1 MSEIRTLGPWLER
14 FFLEHIITER
24 NLAINTRDSY
34 RDTFEL
40 LLPFVCSTLKK
51 PDDRLLVRDITS
63 SLVLQF
69 LAHLEEDRGC
79 SAQTRNQR
87 LTAIRAFARFVGSRD
102 PAHVAWCGHIRA
114 IPSKK
119 STPQPIGY
127 LTKVEIDAML
137 EVPDR
142 KTLRGRTEYAL
153 LQFLYNTGARVSE
166 ATQLKVGDLG
176 VGGRDGRHVLV
187 TLHGKGGKIRQ
198 CPLLPDIERVLAEQV
213 EGRADSDAVFLSRY
227 RRPYTRFGVYR
238 LVERCAAGVPELK
251 GRKITPHVLRHTI
264 ACHLVVAGVDIN
276 IVRAWL
282 GHVSIN
288 TTNVYAEIDLEMK
301 ARALELC
308 DIAEKNPSR
317 PWKEKK
323 GFMAFLKSL

>member
-14 FFLEHIITER
+14 FFLEHVITER
-24 NLAINTRDSY
+24 NLAINTRKSY
-34 RDTFEL
+34 RDTFKL
-40 LLPFVCSTLKK
+40 FLPFVCTKLKK
-51 PDDRLLVRDITS
+51 PDDRLLVRDLTS

-102 PAHVAWCGHIRA
+102 PVHVAWCGHIRA
-114 IPSKK
+114 IQSKK

-127 LTKVEIDAML
+127 LTKVEVDAML

-176 VGGRDGRHVLV
+176 VGGRDGRHALV

-213 EGRADSDAVFLSRY
+213 AGRADSDTVFLSRY
-227 RRPYTRFGVYR
+227 RSPYTRFGVYR
-238 LVERCAAGVPELK
+238 LVERCAASVPELVGK
-251 GRKITPHVLRHTI
+251 KIRTEAYDCIPLGDRGSGHQHSSCMARSRLDQHDERLCRDRSRNEGQGIGTLRHRREEPEPSMEGEEGLDGLPEI
-264 ACHLVVAGVDIN
+264 VV
-276 IVRAWL
+276 
-282 GHVSIN
+282 S
-288 TTNVYAEIDLEMK
+288 
-301 ARALELC
+301 
-308 DIAEKNPSR
+308 
-317 PWKEKK
+317 
-323 GFMAFLKSL
+323 

>member
-1 MSEIRTLGPWLER
+1 
-14 FFLEHIITER
+14 
-24 NLAINTRDSY
+24 
-34 RDTFEL
+34 
-40 LLPFVCSTLKK
+40 
-51 PDDRLLVRDITS
+51 
-63 SLVLQF
+63 
-69 LAHLEEDRGC
+69 
-79 SAQTRNQR
+79 
-87 LTAIRAFARFVGSRD
+87 
-102 PAHVAWCGHIRA
+102 
-114 IPSKK
+114 
-119 STPQPIGY
+119 
-127 LTKVEIDAML
+127 ML

-176 VGGRDGRHVLV
+176 VGGRDGRHALV

-251 GRKITPHVLRHTI
+251 GRTITPHVLRHTI

-288 TTNVYAEIDLEMK
+288 TTNVYAGIDLEMK
-301 ARALELC
+301 ARALALC

-323 GFMAFLKSL
+323 GLMAFLKSL

>member
-1 MSEIRTLGPWLER
+1 
-14 FFLEHIITER
+14 
-24 NLAINTRDSY
+24 
-34 RDTFEL
+34 
-40 LLPFVCSTLKK
+40 
-51 PDDRLLVRDITS
+51 
-63 SLVLQF
+63 
-69 LAHLEEDRGC
+69 
-79 SAQTRNQR
+79 
-87 LTAIRAFARFVGSRD
+87 
-102 PAHVAWCGHIRA
+102 
-114 IPSKK
+114 
-119 STPQPIGY
+119 
-127 LTKVEIDAML
+127 ML

-176 VGGRDGRHVLV
+176 VGGRDGRHALV

-288 TTNVYAEIDLEMK
+288 TTKHRSMPMGVQAPRRLLDL
-301 ARALELC
+301 R
-308 DIAEKNPSR
+308 
-317 PWKEKK
+317 
-323 GFMAFLKSL
+323 LK